1 MTHENNGKLP
11 IKLRGCTATEIAAF
25 DKDLELNLFS
35 TKLIL
40 TKKRVKV

>member
-11 IKLRGCTATEIAAF
+11 IELHGCTATEIAAF

-35 TKLIL
+35 IKLIPY
-40 TKKRVKV
+40 KKTA